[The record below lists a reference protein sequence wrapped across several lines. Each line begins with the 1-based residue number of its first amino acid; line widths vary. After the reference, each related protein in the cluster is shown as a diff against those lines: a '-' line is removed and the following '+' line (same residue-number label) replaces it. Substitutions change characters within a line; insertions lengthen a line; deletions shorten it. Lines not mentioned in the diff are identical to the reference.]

1 MVMDCWHK
9 FDENFVIDDQ
19 FVGTVNNSYGVDT
32 NWYTDTGATDHVS
45 GELEKL
51 SVRDRYKGGDQIQ
64 TASGAGMEICHIG
77 PSVIKKTYRNLY
89 LRNVLY
95 APQAKKNLASVH
107 KIAADNFAFLEF
119 HSKNFAIKDKTTR
132 KVLLRGP
139 CRRGLYLLPP
149 SSFLPAST
157 NQVYGVNKPSF

>member
-9 FDENFVIDDQ
+9 FDENFVTDDQ

-77 PSVIKKTYRNLY
+77 PSVIKKNI
-89 LRNVLY
+89 
-95 APQAKKNLASVH
+95 S
-107 KIAADNFAFLEF
+107 
-119 HSKNFAIKDKTTR
+119 
-132 KVLLRGP
+132 
-139 CRRGLYLLPP
+139 
-149 SSFLPAST
+149 
-157 NQVYGVNKPSF
+157 